1 MLRDLTNPKKIDKQ
15 AVLAAISA
23 LRARAWDIN
32 PYTVADEMKTARTNI
47 YRNSEAMELVNEA
60 RQQAGLPMIHT
71 DETSEAH
78 HESTD
83 DTQHDTQDV
92 SALKE
97 RIQQLEAENAE
108 LHELQRDNWQRGYK
122 AGWDEASIYLVD
134 GAPFPQET
142 TSDAPQETFTAPDL
156 TVPQFAEP
164 QFAEPQF
171 SESEFTA
178 PEQDPEQFTSY
189 SDNNYSPTF
198 EQNFAKDYSQET
210 AQESWTESPPYV
222 SEEPHEEEE
231 EMENTISTEELRN
244 ILKQHRDKTE
254 GDPSQAKGKGLAASK
269 FARPAE
275 QAPKGFILRT
285 VPPDIRKSCL
295 VLGIRPEELS
305 RQAIMDAWKREI
317 TRPGTHPDQGGDSEI
332 AVYLN
337 TAKDVLI
344 RWWETQEPKLGKQF
358 GKQAQAGSESDSD
371 ETEPSM

>member
-15 AVLAAISA
+15 AVLAAIAA

-71 DETSEAH
+71 DDSEVH
-78 HESTD
+78 HETTD
-83 DTQHDTQDV
+83 APQDI
-92 SALKE
+92 SAMQE
-97 RIQQLEAENAE
+97 RIQQLESENAE
-108 LHELQRDNWQRGYK
+108 LQELQRDNWQRGYK
-122 AGWDEASIYLVD
+122 AGWDEASIYLIN
-134 GAPFPQET
+134 GAPFPTET
-142 TSDAPQETFTAPDL
+142 TSYSEEDNFTAP
-156 TVPQFAEP
+156 QQEAEP
-164 QFAEPQF
+164 EPL
-171 SESEFTA
+171 T
-178 PEQDPEQFTSY
+178 TY
-189 SDNNYSPTF
+189 SDNTASEQYQEYNYNNYAQETL
-198 EQNFAKDYSQET
+198 QDNSQENLH
-210 AQESWTESPPYV
+210 ESWSNTQEYESEAP
-222 SEEPHEEEE
+222 EEATHEEETE
-231 EMENTISTEELRN
+231 ATVSTEELHN

-254 GDPSQAKGKGLAASK
+254 GDPAQAKAKGLAASK

-275 QAPKGFILRT
+275 PAQRGFILRT

-305 RQAIMDAWKREI
+305 RQAIMEAWKREI

-358 GKQAQAGSESDSD
+358 GKQAQAGAESESD
-371 ETEPSM
+371 ETEPGI